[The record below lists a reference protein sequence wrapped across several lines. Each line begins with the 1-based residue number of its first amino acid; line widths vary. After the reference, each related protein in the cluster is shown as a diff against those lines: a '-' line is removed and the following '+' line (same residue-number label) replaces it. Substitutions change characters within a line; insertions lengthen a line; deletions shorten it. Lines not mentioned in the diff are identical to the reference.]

1 MGCLPE
7 PRFWETESEYV
18 GMCDIIPGFRKRFP
32 RKEVRRAIATGQ
44 YHHYSGTAT
53 WANDGLSTR
62 ELHAC
67 ELEEEHK
74 VRPFD
79 IDRERASVHVREE
92 RPVRLSCEETNRYG
106 GAPPAPRQIVVFFP
120 YGTKSQKLKAGY
132 CERIKPGAFGRAI
145 RSGREINANVN
156 HDGSQYLAS
165 TKFGNLTVSEVAG
178 GVRFKIQLRE
188 FLPKHD
194 TVLSCVRSGELD
206 GCSPAWVKET
216 ARTRFVDEGGERVCE
231 VLEADLT
238 HIALTGK
245 PYYTSTKGRV
255 YAGAEQTGR
264 TVATPPVSAPSLF
277 NQPRQ
282 DISEIWRGY

>member
-145 RSGREINANVN
+145 RSGREMCGSKSNCESFCRSMTPCCRVFGLANWT
-156 HDGSQYLAS
+156 DAARRGSRRPLGRDSLTRVAS
-165 TKFGNLTVSEVAG
+165 VCAKYSRLT
-178 GVRFKIQLRE
+178 
-188 FLPKHD
+188 
-194 TVLSCVRSGELD
+194 
-206 GCSPAWVKET
+206 
-216 ARTRFVDEGGERVCE
+216 
-231 VLEADLT
+231 
-238 HIALTGK
+238 
-245 PYYTSTKGRV
+245 
-255 YAGAEQTGR
+255 
-264 TVATPPVSAPSLF
+264 
-277 NQPRQ
+277 
-282 DISEIWRGY
+282 